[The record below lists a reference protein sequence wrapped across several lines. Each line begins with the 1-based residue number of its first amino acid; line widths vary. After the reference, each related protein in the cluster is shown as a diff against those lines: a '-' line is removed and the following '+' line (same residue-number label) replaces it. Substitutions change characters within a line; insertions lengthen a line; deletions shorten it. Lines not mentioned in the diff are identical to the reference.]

1 MLIFAF
7 FASLAIHLI
16 TLSIWSNWPTKILV
30 KQDNL
35 VIHIQPKANHQNNLL
50 FSRPQK
56 TSTTSGKAPLAPTAE
71 EWAFASSYAL
81 KNGKGYRYNWGKQVR
96 SMMGTAT
103 DGPDQGAVRFHI
115 EIAPDGKLT
124 TLETLWTTSK
134 LAESLARKAIM
145 KMPSLP
151 PTPNGKPL
159 IFERTIT
166 FSPFAPDDTPIY
178 RDDCLP
184 DSPVFNNPFVWD
196 GKSPQEYK
204 KNKTSEQLSPA
215 AMAECLKQLP
225 QDSIEGISAHG
236 QRQLDQWE
244 SSKINKSK

>member
-196 GKSPQEYK
+196 GQSPQVRQ
-204 KNKTSEQLSPA
+204 EQAPTLP
-215 AMAECLKQLP
+215 MTEQELEDCRKQLP
-225 QDSIEGISAHG
+225 RETIDAEVARDRRVMERWGWSGS
-236 QRQLDQWE
+236 QR
-244 SSKINKSK
+244 